1 MGATPRWLN
10 YHQLQCFRVVAQEG
24 SLARAGSV
32 LRISAQTLSE
42 HIQQLE
48 GSLGLVLFARGAR
61 GMTLTDAGREVLAYA
76 EEMHALGQELLG
88 TVDGL
93 GGRVET
99 RLRVGLDESLSKVE
113 AWSLLAPGA
122 ATGTALVVREGAHDD
137 LLPLLR
143 ARSLDLVLSERPVLA
158 HDDPALRCVRL
169 RDEAVAWFAAAPLA
183 DRLRAGFPQ
192 SLDGAPVLLA
202 AHGTALRRAA
212 EGWMVTT
219 GYNPRVVGEFS
230 DTSLAKA
237 ACADGVGV
245 MLLPVSVT
253 DTVAM
258 RYGLHRVGPCEGGA
272 QEVFAITPERRAAH
286 PAVAA
291 MLAAAEADD
300 GIS

>member
-1 MGATPRWLN
+1 MGVTPRWLN

-48 GSLGLVLFARGAR
+48 SALGLMLFARGAR
-61 GMTLTDAGREVLAYA
+61 RMTLTDAGREVLAYA

-93 GGRVET
+93 GARVEA

-113 AWSLLAPGA
+113 AWSLLAPGV
-122 ATGTALVVREGAHDD
+122 ATGTSLVVREGAHDD

-143 ARSLDLVLSERPVLA
+143 ARSLDLVLSERPVLP

-169 RDEAVAWFAAAPLA
+169 RDEAVAWFAAEPLA
-183 DRLRAGFPQ
+183 ATLRTGFPQ
-192 SLDGAPVLLA
+192 SLDGAPILLA
-202 AHGTALRRAA
+202 APDTALRRAA
-212 EGWMVTT
+212 EAWMVNT
-219 GYNPRVVGEFS
+219 GLSPRVVGEFS

-237 ACADGVGV
+237 ACADGVGA

-253 DTVAM
+253 HTVAT
-258 RYGLHRVGPCEGGA
+258 RYGLQRVGPCAGGA
-272 QEVFAITPERRAAH
+272 QQVFAITPERRAMH
-286 PAVAA
+286 PAIAA
-291 MLAAAEADD
+291 MLASAEADH